1 MNNTLKEEGITAL
14 AEVFKILYNVAKR
27 EHPELLVAAND
38 NRKNT
43 SDIDISGCDNIAES
57 EDHHD

>member
-1 MNNTLKEEGITAL
+1 MSNLTKEEAIKVIANVL
-14 AEVFKILYNVAKR
+14 KIFYDVAKR

-43 SDIDISGCDNIAES
+43 SDIDASGCNNIAES
-57 EDHHD
+57 EGHHD